1 MKNTRSMDY
10 MGAIIGL
17 KKVIDIQSYSKA
29 SVEMEISQPALSKRV
44 KNLETL
50 YGEKLIIKKNN
61 IMSLTPVGKILYEE
75 AEQFERI
82 NQITREKI
90 NLKKSQ
96 VNQKKIGISE
106 QLYLNYVIHNKNS
119 SYEYITFEDDKKL
132 RKAFENNE
140 LDGILTCQKDINL
153 FAYEQ
158 KKLVSMIDI
167 KFYISKRKFNEK
179 PINNDSIKNQQQLI
193 YQPSHLSSLL
203 TEYLINLNVLSQTFE
218 YVDNYDIMFA
228 KLILNP
234 NLVCVTTSV
243 NEIPSKY
250 LDEIIDLDIPV
261 EKIKIYLLEK

>member
-82 NQITREKI
+82 NQLTREKI

-96 VNQKKIGISE
+96 VNQKRIGISE

-132 RKAFENNE
+132 RKAFENND

-153 FAYEQ
+153 FAFEQ
-158 KKLVSMIDI
+158 KK
-167 KFYISKRKFNEK
+167 
-179 PINNDSIKNQQQLI
+179 ININD
-193 YQPSHLSSLL
+193 
-203 TEYLINLNVLSQTFE
+203 
-218 YVDNYDIMFA
+218 
-228 KLILNP
+228 
-234 NLVCVTTSV
+234 
-243 NEIPSKY
+243 
-250 LDEIIDLDIPV
+250 
-261 EKIKIYLLEK
+261 